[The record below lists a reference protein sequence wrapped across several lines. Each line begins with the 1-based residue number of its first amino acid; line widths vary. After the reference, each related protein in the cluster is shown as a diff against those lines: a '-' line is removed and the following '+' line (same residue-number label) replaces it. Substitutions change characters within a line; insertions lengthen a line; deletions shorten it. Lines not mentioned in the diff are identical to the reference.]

1 MQVGKSFVCSIRAWV
16 NDLPVTI
23 MYERDEEE
31 FRGAAS
37 REGIFGSNP
46 EKMSR
51 TSKWRTAVDIH
62 RRARQ
67 HRIVLTARVTLAQR
81 QRM

>member
-1 MQVGKSFVCSIRAWV
+1 
-16 NDLPVTI
+16 

-51 TSKWRTAVDIH
+51 TSKWRTAVDINVDIH